1 MMSVKTKPAALP
13 VMSLK
18 INSAAS
24 QDWFED
30 MEQRML
36 DGSMTMPVKCFW
48 CKRWKA
54 RCMLGHDPFKRCH
67 DHVDVQEKTNE
78 LKKGD

>member
-1 MMSVKTKPAALP
+1 MQAKPAALS
-13 VMSLK
+13 VMSIK
-18 INSAAS
+18 ANSAAL
-24 QDWFED
+24 QEWFED

-54 RCMLGHDPFKRCH
+54 CCVLGRDPFKKCH
-67 DHVDVQEKTNE
+67 DHVDVQDKSTS
-78 LKKGD
+78 